1 MRILFEEYSYNKVT
15 LEDKDHLNCS
25 VEDNFDELMYCVS
38 ANTIKF
44 TCVGYCYNS
53 AMDDGVF
60 ILPKVFLN
68 KNGNDNSVRVFALP
82 KVGQDEE
89 IDFETGFAPIDLV
102 RYVPPKN
109 PNANEQR
116 LNELMPFVYSISIW
130 IYQSIQRY
138 SNTFGDGNILNEN
151 LQRVV
156 TTPGEATETWLDTI
170 ISLVNFYKKHRT
182 LVTFITINKHS
193 GARKV
198 NWQKTVSSKTPFLQ
212 HDTPIYMNVVNKSKS
227 INYDEELIVLFL
239 STLNYLH
246 GTYYF
251 EKFDSTGYELLSKND
266 IQRLIDT
273 GKGLRKLRSI
283 RHKYFSDELV
293 QLWNL
298 MYLFFKQRHEAKS
311 KKRNPERTIVK
322 KYDRVFENMI
332 DNLIGEDLPKA
343 LRYMK
348 NQTDGKNIDHIYR
361 DNSFTDDKE
370 IFFIGDSK
378 YYKETSELGKNAI
391 AKQFTY
397 AKNVIQYYMNIFNN
411 GKDIDK
417 QYEEE
422 EQKLVERMRYRDELT
437 EGYNI
442 TPNFFIEGRIQP
454 KYIKK
459 DNWGRAFKENDLNPD
474 SEQESQMKNYQ
485 FKNRLFDRDT
495 LILQNFNINFLY
507 VLATYVR
514 NHSNESEV
522 RMLKGKLRTELLTN
536 LNAKYTF
543 YLLTPKNYG
552 DSIEELVE
560 NNFKWI
566 NGKIFRPYDDRN
578 IIVLA
583 QDTGEQL
590 SDKVKEWRDNNFNFV
605 EYKLG
610 ENPIGKLSNIWYSK
624 LKNPIFKAAADGK
637 FQPNELKCTI
647 YIVGCYKNQEHLNWI
662 ENNSKYNVRVG
673 DRNGAVKEEDL
684 VKGAKYLL
692 LYDFETKTNL
702 KLYSIQSFS
711 KKTKQEMQQ
720 LCYPN
725 PQGDYTV
732 YDIQIESYSKEIMQ
746 LLSDNFVEIIAKS
759 NPAGAPVYISQEEL
773 EKL

>member
-1 MRILFEEYSYNKVT
+1 MRILFEEYQYNKVE
-15 LEDKDHLNCS
+15 LEKHLTCPI
-25 VEDNFDELMYCVS
+25 EDNFDESMYALSSDKVR
-38 ANTIKF
+38 F

-68 KNGNDNSVRVFALP
+68 KNGNDDNSVRAFALP
-82 KVGQDEE
+82 KNENVDE
-89 IDFETGFAPIDLV
+89 IDFETGFNPIDLV
-102 RYVPPKN
+102 HYVPKEN
-109 PNANEQR
+109 PTEKEQR
-116 LNELMPFVYSISIW
+116 LNELMSFIYSVSIW

-156 TTPGEATETWLDTI
+156 TTPGETTETWLDTI
-170 ISLVNFYKKHRT
+170 ISLINFYKKHRT
-182 LVTFITINKHS
+182 LFTFITINKHS

-198 NWQKTVSSKTPFLQ
+198 NWRKTVSSKIPFLQ

-227 INYDEELIVLFL
+227 INYDEDLIVLFL

-251 EKFDSTGYELLSKND
+251 EKFDSTGYELLSKIE

-273 GKGLRKLRSI
+273 GKGVRKLRSI

-298 MYLFFKQRHEAKS
+298 MYLFFKQRYEAKS
-311 KKRNPERTIVK
+311 KKHNLERTIVK

-343 LRYMK
+343 LGYMK

-378 YYKETSELGKNAI
+378 YYKETSDLGKNAI

-411 GKDIDK
+411 DTDTK
-417 QYEEE
+417 YANEERE
-422 EQKLVERMRYRDELT
+422 LKERMRYRDELT

-442 TPNFFIEGRIQP
+442 TPNFFIEGRILP
-454 KYIKK
+454 KHIKK
-459 DNWGRAFKENDLNPD
+459 ENWDKAFKENDLTPD
-474 SEQESQMKNYQ
+474 RRQEYHMKNYQ

-522 RMLKGKLRTELLTN
+522 RMLKGKLRTELLKN
-536 LNAKYTF
+536 LNDKYDF
-543 YLLTPKNYG
+543 YLLRPKRYG

-560 NNFKWI
+560 NNFKWV
-566 NGKIFRPYDDRN
+566 NGKIFRPYADRN

-583 QDTGEQL
+583 EEKDSL
-590 SDKVKEWRDNNFNFV
+590 KDVCSAKVQEWKENNFNSV

-610 ENPIGKLSNIWYSK
+610 ENPLEKLSAISYVEPHSET
-624 LKNPIFKAAADGK
+624 LKIAADEHIRYTK
-637 FQPNELKCTI
+637 TEKDVYL
-647 YIVGCYKNQEHLNWI
+647 VGCYKDEKHLDWI
-662 ENNSKYNVRVG
+662 KANHKYNVRRG
-673 DRNGAVKEEDL
+673 NRKGAVDIEKNPC
-684 VKGAKYLL
+684 AKNVSHIV
-692 LYDFETKTNL
+692 LYDFSNPTKSVLQWSVLSKAPRKSITN
-702 KLYSIQSFS
+702 
-711 KKTKQEMQQ
+711 EM
-720 LCYPN
+720 YEGA
-725 PQGDYTV
+725 QGDYYF
-732 YDIQIESYSKEIMQ
+732 YDLGQETT
-746 LLSDNFVEIIAKS
+746 SDIDSAKLENILTMS
-759 NPAGAPVYISQEEL
+759 NPVGAPVYISKEEIERL
-773 EKL
+773 